1 MVAKGSFRLVT
12 AFAVLAKLAASL
24 AVLFVFLSAVS
35 TSDDAVQQEALAQP
49 QVHLM
54 RICKLLPPGV
64 VSTALVP
71 AISFRLEP
79 NTGSVSKI
87 DQPEFPAPLAESIRP
102 LCGRSPPRAFS
113 L

>member
-1 MVAKGSFRLVT
+1 MVAKDSFRLVT
-12 AFAVLAKLAASL
+12 AFAVLAKLAALL

-54 RICKLLPPGV
+54 RTCKLLPPAV
-64 VSTALVP
+64 ISTALVP
-71 AISFRLEP
+71 VTNSRFEP
-79 NTGSVSKI
+79 NTGCLSKI
-87 DQPEFPAPLAESIRP
+87 DEPEFPAPLAESVRTRF
-102 LCGRSPPRAFS
+102 GRSPPRVSS